1 MKGCGVAPNL
11 GSCQL
16 ESALRVLSGSRA
28 HCTCAAACAACVQ
41 QHLWFIWPF
50 RHADPLG
57 TLCLQ
62 LRKFH
67 SLFGI
72 ILRTMNAIEAAG
84 EPSASCK
91 EWFICI
97 RMM

>member
-28 HCTCAAACAACVQ
+28 HCTCAAACAACER
-41 QHLWFIWPF
+41 QHLWLIWPF
-50 RHADPLG
+50 RHAGLLG
-57 TLCLQ
+57 VLCLHPSEFQ
-62 LRKFH
+62 C
-67 SLFGI
+67 LFGT
-72 ILRTMNAIEAAG
+72 ILMTVNAIEAAG

-91 EWFICI
+91 EWSICI